1 MDSLESPPFIESDS
15 VVAEEE
21 EESRVVAGS
30 KKRTVQSVDAE
41 LTDLLSTL
49 DTTQT
54 RLKELE
60 TELKNLEN
68 TVLVF
73 VGFEGLRVWFLC
85 RLRNKMGRFRIA
97 DRLLG
102 KLKFESKQSCKQL
115 RQQ

>member
-21 EESRVVAGS
+21 EEFRLIAGS
-30 KKRTVQSVDAE
+30 KKRTVRSVDAE

-49 DTTQT
+49 DTTQN

-60 TELKNLEN
+60 VELKNLEN

-73 VGFEGLRVWFLC
+73 AVFEV
-85 RLRNKMGRFRIA
+85 
-97 DRLLG
+97 
-102 KLKFESKQSCKQL
+102 
-115 RQQ
+115 